1 MAEDTLNK
9 SNELDVNVSTFDPAS
24 TRPDYPQILMQS
36 QKDML
41 ATLDF
46 NFQKNLQTF
55 KELEPKLFAQIK
67 SYAFRQQLQFLC
79 TSNGVPNLFF
89 IQKNSFLYPAFD
101 PIEYCNQQVA
111 LNLENR
117 YCSQVYFAEE
127 KEKLGQIHFRYIN
140 HLLRYQREH
149 LPDKVTLAQTHACP
163 CMFVFGIGLGYHI
176 ARLYE
181 LVEVGTLI
189 INEPDWDL
197 FFASLF
203 TFDWDN
209 LLRFIH
215 SEPEREIKFFIGLK
229 PQEFK
234 QQLEAFYLDG
244 RNVLADFYWSM
255 RHYTSPDIKA
265 HEAVSCEFF
274 NKLNTNIGFFD
285 SRLFALSQATANIMQ
300 HTKFVKQLKFRG
312 KLSEEARK
320 LYHLTS
326 NLTLPQ
332 SLLNTPVCVV
342 ANGPSLSNDLPF
354 LRKVQDHVLI
364 IACGTALE
372 TLYNAGIQ
380 PHFYAAIERLKQISD
395 VISLIPDANYLKDII
410 LLATD
415 TIHPET
421 SKLFNRQ
428 ALFFKPDEPLLDML
442 EQRNP
447 QLSYELEKIYCT
459 NPLVGNMGLAAAA
472 SFGFKHIYMFGVDNG
487 TARADKRQHPEE
499 SVTYSK
505 IFSDTQ
511 HNVAR
516 EDQNINELNIEV
528 PGNFVEKIY
537 TNYLYKSS
545 AFTME
550 VLIKNNADLQFFNCS
565 NGCKING
572 AQPVHSESLLKSWLK
587 LPSVKHSTLFSSL
600 EQSLTMSLPLSLEE
614 LEQWC
619 DKPLFNHIVLS
630 FFKLLGIEN
639 EETSHLEINLL
650 PDPQFVINEPHSR
663 VSIEATQSALQ
674 TDEQPSLSSINGQ
687 TQQYAAT
694 STDGAQDILVAQK
707 LSFTASNHSAV
718 NMGNLYSCTLPKFS
732 SRLEVMQTLRS
743 LISYM
748 QSLKQQP
755 RTKAILCFFNGS
767 VMNFCTLTMRVM
779 YMSENEE
786 AALQRARE
794 HLQTLAYMLDDAR
807 HLYINFAPFYCD
819 YLHREYLKGKIGFD
833 HENMLAPDVP
843 AYVPAVTQKDR
854 DLYPVRVFSKRYD

>member
-9 SNELDVNVSTFDPAS
+9 SNELDINVSTFDPAS
-24 TRPDYPQILMQS
+24 TRPDYPQILMQA

-46 NFQKNLQTF
+46 NFQKNLQAF

-67 SYAFRQQLQFLC
+67 SYGFRQQVQFLC

-89 IQKNSFLYPAFD
+89 LQKNSFLYPAFD

-111 LNLENR
+111 LNIENR
-117 YCSQVYFAEE
+117 YCKQVYFAEE

-163 CMFVFGIGLGYHI
+163 CLFIFGVGLGYHI

-181 LVEVGTLI
+181 LVEISTLI

-209 LLRFIH
+209 LLHFIH
-215 SEPEREIKFFIGLK
+215 SEPDREIKFFIGLK

-255 RHYTSPDIKA
+255 KHYNSPAINA
-265 HEAVSCEFF
+265 LEAVSCEFF
-274 NKLNTNIGFFD
+274 NRLNTNLGFFD
-285 SRLFALSQATANIMQ
+285 SRLFALSQAIANIMQ
-300 HTKFVKQLKFRG
+300 QTRFVKQLKFRG

-320 LYHLTS
+320 LNHLTS

-332 SLLNTPVCVV
+332 SLLDTPVCVV
-342 ANGPSLSNDLPF
+342 ANGPSLSDDLPF
-354 LRKVQDHVLI
+354 LRQVQDHVLI

-395 VISLIPDANYLKDII
+395 VISLIPDENYLKDII

-421 SKLFNRQ
+421 AKLFKRQ
-428 ALFFKPDEPLLDML
+428 ALFFKPNEPLLDML
-442 EQRNP
+442 EQHNP

-472 SFGFKHIYMFGVDNG
+472 AFGFKHIYMFGVDNG
-487 TARADKRQHPEE
+487 SARADKRQHPEE

-550 VLIKNNADLQFFNCS
+550 VLIKNNSDLHFFNCS

-572 AQPVHSESLLKSWLK
+572 ALPVHSKSLLKSWLK
-587 LPSVKHSTLFSSL
+587 LPTVKLDNLFSSL
-600 EQSLTMSLPLSLEE
+600 EHSLTMNLPLNLKE
-614 LEQWC
+614 LGQWC

-630 FFKLLGIEN
+630 FFKIMGIEN
-639 EETSHLEINLL
+639 EENSHLKIECL
-650 PDPQFVINEPHSR
+650 PESQFTMNE
-663 VSIEATQSALQ
+663 
-674 TDEQPSLSSINGQ
+674 Q
-687 TQQYAAT
+687 TQLSAAT
-694 STDGAQDILVAQK
+694 LSTDNVKENYIEQK
-707 LSFTASNHSAV
+707 LSFTSSNHTV
-718 NMGNLYSCTLPKFS
+718 VTMGNLYSCTLPKFS
-732 SRLEVMQTLRS
+732 SRLEVMLILRN

-748 QSLKQQP
+748 HSLEQQS
-755 RTKAILCFFNGS
+755 RTKALLCFFNGS
-767 VMNFCTLTMRVM
+767 VMNFCTLTMRIM

-786 AALQRARE
+786 EALQRARE

-819 YLHREYLKGKIGFD
+819 YQHRELLKGKIGFD

-854 DLYPVRVFSKRYD
+854 DLYPVRVFTKRYD

>member
-24 TRPDYPQILMQS
+24 TRPDYPQILMQA

-46 NFQKNLQTF
+46 NFQKNLQAF
-55 KELEPKLFAQIK
+55 KELEPKLFTQIK
-67 SYAFRQQLQFLC
+67 SYGFRQQVQFLC
-79 TSNGVPNLFF
+79 TSNCVPNLFF

-111 LNLENR
+111 LNIESR
-117 YCSQVYFAEE
+117 YCKQVYFAEE

-163 CMFVFGIGLGYHI
+163 CLFIFGVGLGYHI

-181 LVEVGTLI
+181 LVEISTLI

-215 SEPEREIKFFIGLK
+215 SEPDREIKFFIGLK

-255 RHYTSPDIKA
+255 KHYNSPDINA
-265 HEAVSCEFF
+265 HEAVSCKFF
-274 NKLNTNIGFFD
+274 NRLNTNIGFFD
-285 SRLFALSQATANIMQ
+285 SKLFALSQAAAHMLQQN
-300 HTKFVKQLKFRG
+300 KFVKQLKFRG
-312 KLSEEARK
+312 KLSEEILK
-320 LYHLTS
+320 LNHLTS

-332 SLLNTPVCVV
+332 YLLDTPICVI
-342 ANGPSLSNDLPF
+342 ANGPSLSDDLPF
-354 LRKVQDHVLI
+354 LRQVQDHVLI

-380 PHFYAAIERLKQISD
+380 PHFYAAIERLKQIAD
-395 VISLIPDANYLKDII
+395 VISLIPDTNYLKDVI

-421 SKLFNRQ
+421 AKLFKRQ
-428 ALFFKPDEPLLDML
+428 ALFLKPNEPLLDML
-442 EQRNP
+442 EQQNP
-447 QLSYELEKIYCT
+447 QLSYELEKIYYT

-472 SFGFKHIYMFGVDNG
+472 TFGFKHIYMFGVDNG
-487 TARADKRQHPEE
+487 SARADKRQHPEE

-516 EDQNINELNIEV
+516 EDQKINELNIEV

-537 TNYLYKSS
+537 TNYLYNTS
-545 AFTME
+545 AFVME
-550 VLIKNNADLQFFNCS
+550 ELIKIHSDLHFFNCS
-565 NGCKING
+565 NGCKIQG
-572 AQPVHSESLLKSWLK
+572 AQAIHSKSLLKSWLK
-587 LPSVKHSTLFSSL
+587 LPTVDLSSLFSSL
-600 EQSLTMSLPLSLEE
+600 EHSLTMSLPLSLKE

-630 FFKLLGIEN
+630 LLKLIGIEN
-639 EETSHLEINLL
+639 EENSHLKIECL
-650 PDPQFVINEPHSR
+650 PESQFTMNEQ
-663 VSIEATQSALQ
+663 TQLSASAL
-674 TDEQPSLSSINGQ
+674 
-687 TQQYAAT
+687 
-694 STDGAQDILVAQK
+694 STDNVKENYIEQK
-707 LSFTASNHSAV
+707 LSFTSSNHTAV
-718 NMGNLYSCTLPKFS
+718 TMGNLYSCTLPKFS
-732 SRLEVMQTLRS
+732 SRLEVMLILRN

-748 QSLKQQP
+748 HSLEQQS
-755 RTKAILCFFNGS
+755 RTKALLCFFHGS

-786 AALQRARE
+786 EALQRARE

-819 YLHREYLKGKIGFD
+819 YQHRELLKGKIGFD

-854 DLYPVRVFSKRYD
+854 DLYPVRIFTKRYD